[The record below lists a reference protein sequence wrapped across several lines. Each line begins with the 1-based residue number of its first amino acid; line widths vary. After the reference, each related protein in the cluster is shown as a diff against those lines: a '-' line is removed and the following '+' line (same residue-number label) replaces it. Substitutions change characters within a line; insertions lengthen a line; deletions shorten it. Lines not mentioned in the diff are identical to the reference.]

1 MRICLTTT
9 LLAIILTGAA
19 EAQEILLSA
28 SHTLAEAE
36 AQPAELQQRP
46 IQLTARPAQR
56 QATSTQRLSSMMGFI
71 DDARIESK
79 IRVRVDSAFRSRA
92 PDRAEFFYAKCRC
105 YALLPTFSSN
115 FDPDAPGPRPGA
127 VNDLDYNQI
136 DIFGEWAFGVFSAF
150 GQLPLRWIQPRS
162 FIPGSGGSFPN
173 QSGLGDLRLG
183 IKMALVETLEQ
194 SLTAQAQFYAPTGDA
209 SQGLGTNHTSVEPAL
224 LYYRRLSDDIGLES
238 QFGVWI
244 PLDGSAGVPTSVEES
259 FSGQVLNYGVG
270 ASFDVHRE
278 GRILFAPVVELVGW
292 RVLSGFQTSPTVAAN
307 PANGINILDFKVG
320 ARVTVDGT
328 HSAYAGFGHALTD
341 ATWYDDIVRVEY
353 RFSF

>member
-92 PDRAEFFYAKCRC
+92 PDRAEFFYAKCGC

-150 GQLPLRWIQPRS
+150 GRLPLRWIQPRS

-270 ASFDVHRE
+270 ASFDVYRE